1 MIFTQLSN
9 IPSREIIPG
18 FHGKMMHTD
27 HMTFAFWEIEAG
39 APLHEHA
46 HPHEQVAHMIEG
58 EFEFTLDGETRIV
71 SPGMLTVIP
80 SNMPHSG
87 KAITACKILDVFQP
101 VREDYR

>member
-1 MIFTQLSN
+1 MIFTQLAE

-18 FHGKMMHTD
+18 FHGKMIHTD

-39 APLHEHA
+39 ASLPEHS

-58 EFEFTLDGETRIV
+58 EFEFTINGETKVV

-87 KAITACKILDVFQP
+87 KAITDCKILDVFQP